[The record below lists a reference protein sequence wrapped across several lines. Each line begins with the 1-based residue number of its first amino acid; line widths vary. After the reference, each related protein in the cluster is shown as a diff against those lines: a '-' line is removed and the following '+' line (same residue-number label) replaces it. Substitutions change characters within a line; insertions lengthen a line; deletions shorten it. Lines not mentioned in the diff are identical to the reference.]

1 MKLYCIKQEERTN
14 PQPPVS
20 IPRSL
25 PLVQKSENCISIQKQ
40 WCVVDKFMR
49 ALNKLQIAQ
58 NKIQNQPKYPFVL
71 QLSINE
77 FIVHLGTN
85 KVELAM
91 SNELSFY
98 SNFQPIQYCCPPPV
112 NTPTPTIKLP
122 IHKKREVNVLQDQ
135 KDTKN
140 IPKNYCKS
148 IITFA
153 CKNQN
158 LCLEILK
165 DQLKVVKFLEKI
177 TVYKKLLL
185 NIRIFSSLLQHSED
199 PEEEEF
205 RRAFRIISRI
215 FIKKYAINYIFN
227 SKIVQHN
234 WHMRY
239 RSQIYKGVKNP
250 NNFSHIKN
258 L

>member
-1 MKLYCIKQEERTN
+1 MKLYGIKQEERTN
-14 PQPPVS
+14 QAQVS
-20 IPRSL
+20 IPRTL
-25 PLVQKSENCISIQKQ
+25 PFFQTNENLISIQKQ
-40 WCVVDKFMR
+40 WVVIHKFMR
-49 ALNKLQIAQ
+49 ALNKLQQAQ

-71 QLSINE
+71 QLSMNE
-77 FIVHLGTN
+77 FMVHLGAN
-85 KVELAM
+85 KVELRM
-91 SNELSFY
+91 SNEISFY
-98 SNFQPIQYCCPPPV
+98 PNYQPIQYCCPTPV
-112 NTPTPTIKLP
+112 RSPTPTIKLP

-165 DQLKVVKFLEKI
+165 DQLKVIKFLEKI
-177 TVYKKLLL
+177 TVYKKQLL

-205 RRAFRIISRI
+205 RKAFRIISRI

-239 RSQIYKGVKNP
+239 RQQIYKGVKSP

>member
-1 MKLYCIKQEERTN
+1 MRLYGIKQEEQTN
-14 PQPPVS
+14 QAPVS
-20 IPRSL
+20 IPRPL
-25 PLVQKSENCISIQKQ
+25 PFFQTNENLISIQKQ
-40 WCVVDKFMR
+40 WTVIQKFAS
-49 ALNKLQIAQ
+49 ALSKLQQAQ
-58 NKIQNQPKYPFVL
+58 NKMNNQPKYPFVL
-71 QLSINE
+71 PLSMNE
-77 FIVHLGTN
+77 FMVHLGSN
-85 KVELAM
+85 KVEIRM
-91 SNELSFY
+91 QNEIPPFY
-98 SNFQPIQYCCPPPV
+98 PHFQPVQYCCPPQV
-112 NTPTPTIKLP
+112 SSPTPTIRLP

-158 LCLEILK
+158 LCLQILK
-165 DQLKVVKFLEKI
+165 DQLKVIKFLEKI
-177 TVYKKLLL
+177 TVYKKQLL
-185 NIRIFSSLLQHSED
+185 NIRIFSSLLQHSDD

-205 RRAFRIISRI
+205 RKAFRIISRI

-239 RSQIYKGVKNP
+239 RSQIYKGVKSP

>member
-1 MKLYCIKQEERTN
+1 MKVYGIKQEERTN
-14 PQPPVS
+14 PPLVS
-20 IPRSL
+20 IPRRL
-25 PLVQKSENCISIQKQ
+25 PFFQTSENFLSIQKQ
-40 WCVVDKFMR
+40 QAVIHKFMR
-49 ALNKLQIAQ
+49 ALHQLQLAQ
-58 NKIQNQPKYPFVL
+58 NKIHNQPKYPFVL
-71 QLSINE
+71 QLSMNE
-77 FIVHLGTN
+77 LMVHLGTN
-85 KVELAM
+85 KTELTM
-91 SNELSFY
+91 SNEFSLY
-98 SNFQPIQYCCPPPV
+98 SNFQPIQYCCPPPASS
-112 NTPTPTIKLP
+112 PTPTIKLP
-122 IHKKREVNVLQDQ
+122 IYKKREVNVLQDQ

-177 TVYKKLLL
+177 TVYKKQLL
-185 NIRIFSSLLQHSED
+185 NIRIFSSLLQHSDD

-239 RSQIYKGVKNP
+239 RSQIYKGVKSP

>member
-1 MKLYCIKQEERTN
+1 MKIYGIKQEERTN
-14 PQPPVS
+14 PGPIS
-20 IPRSL
+20 IPRSI
-25 PLVQKSENCISIQKQ
+25 PFYQTSENLISIQKQ
-40 WCVVDKFMR
+40 WTVIHKFMR
-49 ALNKLQIAQ
+49 ALNKLQLAQ
-58 NKIQNQPKYPFVL
+58 NKIHNQPKYPFVL
-71 QLSINE
+71 QLSMNE
-77 FIVHLGTN
+77 FMVHLGSD
-85 KVELAM
+85 KLELRM

-98 SNFQPIQYCCPPPV
+98 PNYGPVQYCCPPPV
-112 NTPTPTIKLP
+112 SSPTPTIKLP

-165 DQLKVVKFLEKI
+165 DQLKVIKFLEKI
-177 TVYKKLLL
+177 TVFKKQLL
-185 NIRIFSSLLQHSED
+185 NIRIFSSLLQHSDD

-205 RRAFRIISRI
+205 RKAFRIISRI